1 MQKFVFNNPQ
11 PVADA
16 KESTDQIPFGSIIP
30 YLMILAGLK
39 WLAVGCEFKNT
50 PIYNPIF

>member
-11 PVADA
+11 PVAHA
-16 KESTDQIPFGSIIP
+16 RAWIKFLFGSIIP